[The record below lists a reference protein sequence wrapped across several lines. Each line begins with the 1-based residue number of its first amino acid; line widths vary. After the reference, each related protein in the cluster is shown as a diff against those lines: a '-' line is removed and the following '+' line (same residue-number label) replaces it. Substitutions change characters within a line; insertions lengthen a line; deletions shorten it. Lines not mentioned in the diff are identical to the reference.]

1 MILAELLTL
10 KKDEFMRYEKALI
23 IFGVFLFFQK
33 SNAQIGEG
41 GIPPS
46 FGNSSCISQNSI
58 DCIHFPI
65 QDNNALLIADSL
77 SNANDTSGFLSFNF
91 GITLQANYNIFNTG
105 TWEYL
110 PDSSRLWRLHLNS
123 PTAYSNYLI
132 FDEFIIPPGAKL
144 FAYNNDHTQILGAF
158 TSKNN
163 RQDGRFSLG
172 PIIGNSVILEYYEP
186 KNTNNLTSIN
196 IIAFIHS
203 FKDVFTHTIGTSGGC
218 NINVKCPEGNGW
230 CNQRRSVALISK
242 LSSSPGHFAA
252 ICSGSLITNEKRDG
266 RPYFLTAFHCLDN
279 NKDGSLSN
287 QEKGQVADWIF
298 IFNYQSQDCSTPNS
312 APPTTFSISGAIY
325 RAGHSNSDFSLLE
338 LFTIPIGSYNTYY
351 SGWNNKNE
359 RPKNGVGIH
368 HPSGDIKKISV
379 YSKKPKR
386 KPVDGIKVWEL
397 EFDNGVVEP
406 GSSGSPLFNENNLIV
421 GQLLGTYANDP
432 ISCSNT
438 DGKALYGRF
447 DISWDDK
454 SGADNQLKPWL
465 SPNSTS
471 NFYIQSMSGEEPCKP
486 SYYFQNA
493 NDLHTSANINGLN
506 NPGSAGSRTYN
517 GVYMSS
523 GTIETGQNVTIQ
535 SSTSVEFYGE
545 TIILGPGFTANAGS
559 SFIASP
565 QPCLRGC
572 NTGVGKVGSF
582 DVENEEAFITLGYD
596 RSEQEENDE
605 DEDSIVPNNQSLN
618 PIIISGNILLF
629 PNPTSG
635 KFTLQTSSNFD
646 EKYSVK
652 IFDYTGKLIYSENNI
667 INSTLN
673 IDLSGNTKGVYLINI
688 IQGNKIYIEKL
699 IIR

>member
-1 MILAELLTL
+1 MKYNI
-10 KKDEFMRYEKALI
+10 FII
-23 IFGVFLFFQK
+23 IFLSQLLFCLR

-41 GIPPS
+41 GTPPS
-46 FGNSSCISQNSI
+46 FANNSFISQNGI
-58 DCIHFPI
+58 YNI
-65 QDNNALLIADSL
+65 QMPQQNNHSLQVADSL
-77 SNANDTSGFLSFNF
+77 FHLDSSYAFTFATPIKMNIEVQNYMTWD
-91 GITLQANYNIFNTG
+91 TLQDGSLVGRI
-105 TWEYL
+105 
-110 PDSSRLWRLHLNS
+110 RLTSN
-123 PTAYSNYLI
+123 TAYSCFLI
-132 FDEFIIPPGAKL
+132 FDEFFLPKNTKL
-144 FAYNNDHTQILGAF
+144 FAYNGNGTQILGAF
-158 TSKNN
+158 TNN
-163 RQDGRFSLG
+163 NNNPSGRFSLG
-172 PIIGNSVILEYYEP
+172 PIIGDNIILEYIKP
-186 KNTNNLTSIN
+186 PTLDSVAHLKLA
-196 IIAFIHS
+196 AFVHAY
-203 FKDVFTHTIGTSGGC
+203 KDIFNHVVNGNGDPTFGLSASC
-218 NINVKCPEGNGW
+218 NINVKCPEGSSW
-230 CNQRRSVALISK
+230 CNQRRSVALIVA
-242 LSSSPGHFAA
+242 LDANNHYIA
-252 ICSGSLITNEKRDG
+252 ICTGSLITNEKRDL
-266 RPYFLTAFHCLDN
+266 RPYFLTAHHCQI
-279 NKDGSLSN
+279 GSN
-287 QEKGQVADWIF
+287 VNDWIF
-298 IFNYQSQDCSTPNS
+298 IFNYQSDDCNNPSN
-312 APPTTFSISGAIY
+312 APSTTFSIAGATL
-325 RAGHSNSDFSLLE
+325 RANRCQSDFALLE
-338 LFTIPIGSYNTYY
+338 LSSRPPGNYNAFYA
-351 SGWNNKNE
+351 GWNNENS
-359 RPKNGVGIH
+359 RPQNGASIT
-368 HPSGDIKKISV
+368 HPRGDIKKIAFFDKKATRNSV
-379 YSKKPKR
+379 NFNTCSNNVKCWNVK
-386 KPVDGIKVWEL
+386 WE
-397 EFDNGVVEP
+397 NGTVQP
-406 GSSGSPLFNENNLIV
+406 GSSGGPLFNSSGLIV
-421 GQLLGTYANDP
+421 GQVYGGDVSKICTNNDKP
-432 ISCSNT
+432 Y
-438 DGKALYGRF
+438 YGRF
-447 DISWDDK
+447 DLSWDEGSSSSSRLRD
-454 SGADNQLKPWL
+454 WL
-465 SPNSTS
+465 SPNSIS
-471 NFYIQSMSGEEPCKP
+471 NFYIQSMSGDEPCK
-486 SYYFQNA
+486 SNIFIQNA
-493 NDLHTSANINGLN
+493 NDLHTSVNVNGLN